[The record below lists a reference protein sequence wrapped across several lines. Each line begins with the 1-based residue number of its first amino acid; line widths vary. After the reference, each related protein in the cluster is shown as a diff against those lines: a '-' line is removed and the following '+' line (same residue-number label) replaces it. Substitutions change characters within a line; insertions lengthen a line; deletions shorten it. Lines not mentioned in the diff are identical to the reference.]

1 MLTDAQIQKAI
12 EELGIKNAN
21 HEHPDC
27 VRIAYEWLD
36 AQKKLK
42 GPRKHGAPL
51 KHIIENWGGRY
62 VSQSD
67 VEVAAYLHPDVVGE
81 YSRYNISAR
90 LVKPSTERL
99 KGIGEALT
107 HGQSESYTEDTYQEE
122 E

>member
-1 MLTDAQIQKAI
+1 MLTDAQIEKAFKV
-12 EELGIKNAN
+12 LAKKDA
-21 HEHPDC
+21 HYEHPDC

-42 GPRKHGAPL
+42 HPRQHSAPL
-51 KHIIENWGGRY
+51 KHIIESWGGRY

-67 VEVAAYLHPDVVGE
+67 VEVAAYLHKDIIGE

-90 LVKPSTERL
+90 LVRPSLERL
-99 KGIGEALT
+99 EGIGEALT
-107 HGQSESYTEDTYQEE
+107 HGPSECYTDDTYQEE